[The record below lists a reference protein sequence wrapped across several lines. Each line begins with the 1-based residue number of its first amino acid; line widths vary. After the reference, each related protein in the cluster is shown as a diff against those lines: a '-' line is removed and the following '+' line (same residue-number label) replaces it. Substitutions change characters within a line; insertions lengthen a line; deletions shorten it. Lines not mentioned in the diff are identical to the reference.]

1 MTVPA
6 LPRLTRQL
14 TAWVLGAL
22 ALVWATF
29 IFVGYRTGQHE
40 ADELT
45 DGHLAS
51 AAALMLAHSGDSAT
65 GVQPQPP
72 VSPAAE
78 LRAHDYQ
85 QSMSVVLWDSQG
97 RVLARSGAA
106 PLPAFSQQEGF
117 ITLQLGQ
124 PPEGWR
130 AFSRWDTARGR
141 KVMVLL
147 SLQERESLSQDI
159 AEQVIEPGLWLLPVV
174 ALALGLAIRR
184 GLRPLYQLSRDVRAI
199 DIHRPG
205 QLAPAHHEELQSAVE
220 AINALVAGYHA
231 ALTRERELAGEFAH
245 ELRTPLA
252 SLSLQARN
260 LAGLPDGPERA
271 QAQRRLEQDALRAGE
286 VLSHLLAMARAQR
299 AQLEEAARPVE
310 LHALARD
317 LVAEFA
323 PAAHASGRSLGLS
336 GQACTVQGHQVLLEL
351 ALRNLLENALSH
363 TPSGTEVDVHV
374 ALEGPW
380 IQVCSHEPVHGEPP
394 HGGAALG
401 LGLGH
406 RVVQKIA
413 EVHGARFEQLAPA
426 PQLRCYRLSFPKAP

>member
-1 MTVPA
+1 MNVTA

-29 IFVGYRTGQHE
+29 IVVGYQTGQHE

-51 AAALMLAHSGDSAT
+51 AAALMLVHSGDRAT
-65 GVQPQPP
+65 GIPQHAP
-72 VSPAAE
+72 VSPAVE

-85 QSMSVVLWDSQG
+85 QSMSVVLWDSGG
-97 RVLARSGAA
+97 RLLARSGAA
-106 PLPAFSQQEGF
+106 PLPVFDEKEGF
-117 ITLQLGQ
+117 ATLQLGQ
-124 PPEGWR
+124 PPQGWR
-130 AFSRWDTARGR
+130 TFSRWDTAHGR

-147 SLQERESLSQDI
+147 SLQERGNLAQDI

-199 DIHRPG
+199 DIQRP
-205 QLAPAHHEELQSAVE
+205 QRLQPAHHEELQSAVE
-220 AINALVAGYHA
+220 AINGLVAGYHA

-252 SLSLQARN
+252 SLALQARN
-260 LAGLPDGPERA
+260 LASLPDGAGRL
-271 QAQRRLEQDALRAGE
+271 QALQRLEQDALRAGE
-286 VLSHLLAMARAQR
+286 VLSHLLAMARAHR
-299 AQLEEAARPVE
+299 AQLEDAAGPVE

-323 PAAHASGRSLGLS
+323 PAAHASGHNLGLS
-336 GQACTVQGHQVLLEL
+336 GQACTVQGHAVLLEL

-363 TPSGTEVDVHV
+363 TPSGTEVDVQV
-374 ALEGPW
+374 DADGRW
-380 IQVCSHEPVHGEPP
+380 IQVTNREPAQRQPP
-394 HGGAALG
+394 GGGPALG

-413 EVHGARFEQLAPA
+413 EVHGARFEQLEPA
-426 PQLRCYRLSFPKAP
+426 PQLRCYRLSFPPAA

>member
-1 MTVPA
+1 VTVPA

-29 IFVGYRTGQHE
+29 IFVGYWTGQHE

-51 AAALMLAHSGDSAT
+51 AAALMLAYSGDSAT

-85 QSMSVVLWDSQG
+85 QSMSVVLWDRQG

-106 PLPAFSQQEGF
+106 PLPAFDGQEGF
-117 ITLQLGQ
+117 ATLQLGE
-124 PPEGWR
+124 PAEGWR
-130 AFSRWDTARGR
+130 AFSRWDTVRGR

-147 SLQERESLSQDI
+147 SLQERESLAQDI

-199 DIHRPG
+199 DIHRPR

-252 SLSLQARN
+252 SLALQARN
-260 LAGLPDGPERA
+260 LAGLPEGPERV

-310 LHALARD
+310 LYELARD

-323 PAAHASGRSLGLS
+323 PAAHATRHSLGLS
-336 GQACTVQGHQVLLEL
+336 GRACTVQGHAVLLEL

-363 TPSGTEVDVHV
+363 TPSGTDVDVQV
-374 ALEGPW
+374 APEGPW
-380 IQVCSHEPVHGEPP
+380 IQVCSREPGHGEPP
-394 HGGAALG
+394 QGGSALG

-413 EVHGARFEQLAPA
+413 EVHGARFEPLEAA
-426 PQLRCYRLSFPKAP
+426 PQLRYYRLSFPKAD

>member
-1 MTVPA
+1 MKPAA

-29 IFVGYRTGQHE
+29 IFVGYQTGQHE

-51 AAALMLAHSGDSAT
+51 AAALMLVHSGDSAA
-65 GVQPQPP
+65 GISQQAP
-72 VSPAAE
+72 VSPALE

-97 RVLARSGAA
+97 RLLARSGAA
-106 PLPAFSQQEGF
+106 PLPAFDAREGF
-117 ITLQLGQ
+117 ATLQLGQ
-124 PPEGWR
+124 PPQGWR
-130 AFSRWDTARGR
+130 TFSRWDTARGR

-147 SLQERESLSQDI
+147 SLQERESLAQDI

-199 DIHRPG
+199 DIQRPER
-205 QLAPAHHEELQSAVE
+205 LRPAHHEELHSAVE
-220 AINALVAGYHA
+220 AINGLVAGYHA

-260 LAGLPDGPERA
+260 LASLPDGAQRL
-271 QAQRRLEQDALRAGE
+271 QAQQRLEQDALRAGE
-286 VLSHLLAMARAQR
+286 VLSHLLTMARAQR
-299 AQLEEAARPVE
+299 AQLEDAARPVE

-323 PAAHASGRSLGLS
+323 PAAHASGHSLGLS
-336 GQACTVQGHQVLLEL
+336 GRACTVQGHVVLLEL

-363 TPSGTEVDVHV
+363 TPAGTEVDVQV
-374 ALEGPW
+374 EPDGPW
-380 IQVCSHEPVHGEPP
+380 IQVTSREPHQGPP
-394 HGGAALG
+394 TGGGTALR

-413 EVHGARFEQLAPA
+413 EVHGARFEQFEPA
-426 PQLRCYRLSFPKAP
+426 PQQRCFRLHFPRAA

>member
-1 MTVPA
+1 MSAAA

-29 IFVGYRTGQHE
+29 IFVGYQTGQHE

-65 GVQPQPP
+65 GVPQQPP
-72 VSPAAE
+72 VSPAVE

-85 QSMSVVLWDSQG
+85 QSMSVVLWDRQG
-97 RVLARSGAA
+97 RLLARSGAA
-106 PLPAFSQQEGF
+106 PLPAFNQQEGF
-117 ITLQLGQ
+117 ATLQLGQ

-130 AFSRWDTARGR
+130 AFSRWDAARGR

-147 SLQERESLSQDI
+147 SFQERQSLAQDI

-199 DIHRPG
+199 DIHRPR
-205 QLAPAHHEELQSAVE
+205 QLPPAHHEELQSAVE

-271 QAQRRLEQDALRAGE
+271 RAQQRLEQDALRAGE
-286 VLSHLLAMARAQR
+286 VLSHLLAMARAHR
-299 AQLEEAARPVE
+299 AQLEDAARPVE
-310 LHALARD
+310 LYALARD

-323 PAAHASGRSLGLS
+323 PAAHSTGHSLGLS
-336 GQACTVQGHQVLLEL
+336 GQACTVQGHAVLLEL

-363 TPSGTEVDVHV
+363 TPGGTEVDVQV
-374 ALEGPW
+374 DAEGPW
-380 IQVCSHEPVHGEPP
+380 IQVCSREPGHGEPP
-394 HGGAALG
+394 RGGAALG

-413 EVHGARFEQLAPA
+413 DVHGARFEQLDPA
-426 PQLRCYRLSFPKAP
+426 PRLRCYRLSFRAAA